1 MNLFLSQIA
10 AIVWKDFVTELK
22 TRELFSS
29 MFIFALLVI
38 LIFIFSVNLSVVKA
52 SEVGPG
58 ILWVAFL
65 FSGTIGLNRSFMLEQ
80 ENGCLMGLMLVP
92 ADRTAIYFGKLIS
105 NFIFLSIMELFIL
118 PLFMIFFNIDI
129 LEHLLPLL
137 LVIFLGTLGFCALG
151 TLLSSL
157 ASNLKSREI
166 MLPILLYPLLV
177 PHRHRSGSTDRA
189 GPEWGTLVRNDE
201 LDWFDGFLRYHLY
214 WCLHYDDRPYSGGVT
229 EWITWGFYLR
239 PMWLYGAA
247 LFIMCTRSNNA
258 TVHLKKIW
266 NC

>member
-1 MNLFLSQIA
+1 MNLYLSQIS

-22 TRELFSS
+22 TRELFSA

-38 LIFIFSVNLSVVKA
+38 LIFIFSVNLSIVNA

-65 FSGTIGLNRSFMLEQ
+65 FSGTLGLNRSFVLEK
-80 ENGCLMGLMLVP
+80 ENECLMGLMLAP

-105 NFIFLSIMELFIL
+105 NLVFLSIMELFIL

-137 LVIFLGTLGFCALG
+137 LVIFLGTLGFCSLG

-157 ASNLKSREI
+157 ASNLKTREI
-166 MLPILLYPLLV
+166 MLPILLYPLLIPIV
-177 PHRHRSGSTDRA
+177 IGVVRMTGQVLA
-189 GPEWGTLVRNDE
+189 GEPLSEMMN
-201 LDWFDGFLRYHLY
+201 
-214 WCLHYDDRPYSGGVT
+214 
-229 EWITWGFYLR
+229 WIGL
-239 PMWLYGAA
+239 
-247 LFIMCTRSNNA
+247 
-258 TVHLKKIW
+258 
-266 NC
+266 